1 MGLVLSVLFSYVG
14 AVEFVF
20 IVRDILHQIE
30 LHQRRLEESTNEDLD
45 DGLQHMQDT
54 LRKSISVARRCES
67 EQYQCM
73 QDGVLYENGYRVDTI
88 TEDWIEVRRA
98 IERGQAETAVAHA
111 VDEGRRSVE
120 SNVSASSNSAEHSS
134 NSNSN
139 ASTNTVIEKDGVQ
152 SNKTA
157 DNGQTKGDN
166 ENDRSRSSSPD
177 AADIHFDA
185 YSENYLRSLDGIKL
199 RPLVRDDG
207 SRRRRAMKRGQSNSS
222 NSSASA
228 VSLSREEELKMFTS
242 LEEEEFETI
251 RNSDYK
257 PLQYSSEPN
266 LKASQH
272 SRRHKRS
279 PVQDLSRRS
288 SDVIDDEVNDPWGE
302 VVPEPYHETELWKKE
317 RNMSIAEA
325 EDDTTNGIQQSAAA
339 AAHNQITKLRNG
351 DIGTDFDRCYSP
363 VGKKY
368 TKTSSFEDASGAD
381 HTRALNILRAQTS
394 KDDVSFAFHLFD
406 DIGLEC
412 QHGLILFVSI
422 IMIIITH

>member
-20 IVRDILHQIE
+20 IVRDILHQID
-30 LHQRRLEESTNEDLD
+30 LHQRRLEGTTNEDLD
-45 DGLQHMQDT
+45 DGLQRMQDT

-67 EQYQCM
+67 EQFQCM

-120 SNVSASSNSAEHSS
+120 SNVSGGSNSGDHSS

-139 ASTNTVIEKDGVQ
+139 ASANTVIENDGVQ

-157 DNGQTKGDN
+157 NGAN
-166 ENDRSRSSSPD
+166 ESDRSHSSSPD
-177 AADIHFDA
+177 APDIHFDA

-207 SRRRRAMKRGQSNSS
+207 SRRRRALKRGQSNSS

-242 LEEEEFETI
+242 LEEEEFESI

-288 SDVIDDEVNDPWGE
+288 SDVIDEVNDPWGE

-325 EDDTTNGIQQSAAA
+325 EDDATNGIQQSAAA
-339 AAHNQITKLRNG
+339 AAAPAFDHNQITKLRNS
-351 DIGTDFDRCYSP
+351 DIGTDFERCYSP

-394 KDDVSFAFHLFD
+394 KDDVSFAFHLID
-406 DIGLEC
+406 DIGFEC
-412 QHGLILFVSI
+412 QDAFSLFLSI